1 LTFGDTDGIFGGT
14 DDIGIPLT
22 TLIVFVPTSVDGTGR
37 ENVRPS
43 WEVG

>member
-1 LTFGDTDGIFGGT
+1 
-14 DDIGIPLT
+14 
-22 TLIVFVPTSVDGTGR
+22 LIVFVPTSVDGTGR